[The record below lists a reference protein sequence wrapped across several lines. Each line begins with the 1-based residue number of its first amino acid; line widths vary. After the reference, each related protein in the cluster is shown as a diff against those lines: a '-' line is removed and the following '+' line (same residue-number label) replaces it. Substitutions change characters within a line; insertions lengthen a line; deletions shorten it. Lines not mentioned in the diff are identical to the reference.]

1 MPLKNRTE
9 SKELRIMKSLYF
21 RMELSAEGKQ
31 HYLNLKKGYEG
42 EVEFD
47 TLTNSLDSKFY
58 ILNDLLLKSSNTTFQ
73 IDSLLIAQ
81 MAIIICEIKT
91 YEGDY
96 YYKDEGFY
104 LCKSDKEIT
113 NPFHQLQRCETLLRQ
128 LLQNQGFDLPIEG
141 NLIFIHPEFFLYQ
154 APQNKQIIHSPQLP
168 SFLKKLSAKPSNL
181 NGNHRKV
188 ADFLLNAHITDSP
201 FSQVPVYDYGGL
213 RKGCQCGVCE
223 SFDVFCGEGRISCI
237 SCGAVELIE
246 LAVLR
251 SVEEIILLF
260 PNIRITTNLIHEWLK
275 VVDSKKTIRRILLK
289 HYKLVGHG
297 KYSFFN
303 INITG

>member
-1 MPLKNRTE
+1 MPLKTRTE
-9 SKELRIMKSLYF
+9 SKELRIMNLLYY
-21 RMELSAEGKQ
+21 RMNLSAEDKQ

-42 EVEFD
+42 EVKFD

-58 ILNDLLLKSSNTTFQ
+58 ILNDLLLKSANTTFQ

-128 LLQNQGFDLPIEG
+128 LLQKQGFDLPIEG
-141 NLIFIHPEFFLYQ
+141 NLIFIHPEFFLYK

-168 SFLKKLSAKPSNL
+168 SFLKKLSQKPSNL
-181 NGNHRKV
+181 NGNHRKI

-201 FSQVPVYDYGGL
+201 FSQVPVYDYGGM
-213 RKGCQCGVCE
+213 RKGCNCWVCGSFSLTIGEKKLICDDCGCE
-223 SFDVFCGEGRISCI
+223 EGIHS
-237 SCGAVELIE
+237 AV
-246 LAVLR
+246 VR
-251 SVEEIILLF
+251 SVGEIKLLF
-260 PNIRITTNLIHEWLK
+260 PDKRITAN
-275 VVDSKKTIRRILLK
+275 VVYDWCRLDAHKRKIRRILAK
-289 HYKLVGHG
+289 NYNVMGHG
-297 KYSFFN
+297 KYSFYV
-303 INITG
+303 